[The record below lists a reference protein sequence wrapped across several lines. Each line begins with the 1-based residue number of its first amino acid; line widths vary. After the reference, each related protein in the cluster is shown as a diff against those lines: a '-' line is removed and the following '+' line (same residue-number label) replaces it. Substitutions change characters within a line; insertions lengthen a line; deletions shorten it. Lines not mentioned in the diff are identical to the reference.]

1 MGFPMGEEKSPQ
13 QGGVYQRAIRR
24 SSRSVYVQAHDSSLR
39 ERGRERTLPV
49 ARNMA
54 LQTSGAMGGKP
65 DLRFINASVRSN
77 WDDIVLEDALEKLG
91 VGGRGDMITGEQS
104 QRILGFVLFRAN
116 ADRRRELE
124 EVGET

>member
-1 MGFPMGEEKSPQ
+1 M
-13 QGGVYQRAIRR
+13 
-24 SSRSVYVQAHDSSLR
+24 
-39 ERGRERTLPV
+39 PV
-49 ARNMA
+49 ARKMA
-54 LQTSGAMGGKP
+54 LQTSDAMGGKP

-77 WDDIVLEDALEKLG
+77 WDDIVLEDTLEKLG